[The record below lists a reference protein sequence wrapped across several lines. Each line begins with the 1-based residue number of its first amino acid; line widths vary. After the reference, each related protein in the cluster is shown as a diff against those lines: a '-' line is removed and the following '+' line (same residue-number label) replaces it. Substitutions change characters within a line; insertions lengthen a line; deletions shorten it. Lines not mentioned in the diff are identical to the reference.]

1 MGYFGFLVHPLGI
14 EDVIKKYKLAEKLSP
29 RLVASVIRR
38 RPPFVLSEVSGI
50 RTEAGLEARGV
61 LVAVPLLPNQFFEL
75 PEEKVLKKIAKA
87 CRLAAKEGARIVGL
101 GAFTAIPGEG
111 GKRLLDY
118 VNVPITTGNTYTTAT
133 AIEGTLKA
141 CELMELETKKST
153 LAIVGAT
160 GSIGFACSVFLSSHF
175 KEVILIGRDEEK
187 LKKVFEK
194 VKEKNSNVR
203 YHTDLN
209 EIKKAEVIVSATS
222 AYAPLIEPSLL
233 KSGAVVCDVARPRDV
248 SRRVISEREDVL
260 VIDGGIVK
268 VPGNPKW
275 GFDLGLPNNLAFGCL
290 AETILL
296 ALEEKYENYTL
307 GKEISLEKVEEI
319 WKLAKKHGFTLS
331 ALRSFEQTIP
341 SEKIEKIKEKA
352 GKKAVV

>member
-1 MGYFGFLVHPLGI
+1 LGYFGFLVHPLGL

-29 RLVASVIRR
+29 RLVASVLRR

-50 RTEAGLEARGV
+50 KTEEGKEAKGV
-61 LVAVPLLPNQFFEL
+61 LVAVPLLPNQFLEL

-87 CRLAAKEGARIVGL
+87 CRLAAKEGAKIVGL

-111 GKRLLDY
+111 GRKLLDY

-153 LAIVGAT
+153 LAVVGAT

-175 KEVILIGRDEEK
+175 REVILIGRDEKK
-187 LKKVFEK
+187 LKNVFEK
-194 VKEKNSNVR
+194 VGEKNENIKF
-203 YHTDLN
+203 HTDLG
-209 EIKKAEVIVSATS
+209 EIKRAEVIVSATS
-222 AYAPLIEPSLL
+222 AFAPLIEPSLL
-233 KSGAVVCDVARPRDV
+233 KSGAIVCDVARPRDV

-268 VPGNPKW
+268 VPGSPRW

-290 AETILL
+290 AETIIL
-296 ALEEKYENYTL
+296 ALEERYENYTI
-307 GKEISLEKVEEI
+307 GKEISLEKIEEI
-319 WKLAKKHGFTLS
+319 WNLARKHGFKLS

-341 SEKIEKIKEKA
+341 PEKIEKIKEKVE
-352 GKKAVV
+352 KKAIM